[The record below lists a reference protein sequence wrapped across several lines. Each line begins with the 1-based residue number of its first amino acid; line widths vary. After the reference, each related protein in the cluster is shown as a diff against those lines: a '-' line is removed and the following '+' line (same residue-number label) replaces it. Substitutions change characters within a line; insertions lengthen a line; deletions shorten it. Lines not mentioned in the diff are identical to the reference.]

1 MNTNKGNERR
11 PTLYSRLF
19 AVRLRNR
26 RIRLFCN
33 HEWIRLRSDCGETS
47 RDCQSPGGKTTSSR
61 IRTRYG
67 SIFDSCAFASIRGS
81 SNERSR
87 SNCFA
92 TTNGAAFART
102 VAKQAVITKA
112 MADRLRIYTNK

>member
-47 RDCQSPGGKTTSSR
+47 RDCRSYGGKTTNSR

-81 SNERSR
+81 SYEWGGSDIFEPTIKADFPRNRSE
-87 SNCFA
+87 
-92 TTNGAAFART
+92 
-102 VAKQAVITKA
+102 
-112 MADRLRIYTNK
+112 